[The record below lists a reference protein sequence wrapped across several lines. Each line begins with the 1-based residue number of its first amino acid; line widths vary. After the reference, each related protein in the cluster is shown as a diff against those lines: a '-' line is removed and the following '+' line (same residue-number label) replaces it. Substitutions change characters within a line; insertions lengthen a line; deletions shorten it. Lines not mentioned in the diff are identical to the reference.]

1 MMSMPVDL
9 SAFDYYLFA
18 ALAVVGSFV
27 GAWLL
32 IWLSRSSRFSSLI
45 DSFRG
50 VAPNFRVRSKVMRSP
65 RDTAGFDQ
73 RP

>member
-1 MMSMPVDL
+1 MPVDL

-32 IWLSRSSRFSSLI
+32 IWLSQSSPFTSLI
-45 DSFRG
+45 DSYRG
-50 VAPNFRVRSKVMRSP
+50 VAPNFLSVR
-65 RDTAGFDQ
+65 RDVLSQSSVPGQ
-73 RP
+73 